1 MNNSLRRI
9 AAGLLLSWVI
19 LPGWAQEASEE
30 AVVPELPSASAPAST
45 DAESAKSASFRL
57 QFGGDEDDAGAASK
71 ARGITIT
78 VDADDEESSPAD
90 REVERVIGK
99 LEAALGRLPESIRSE
114 LDDEGMA
121 FDFTVL
127 KKALDQVLDQF
138 DHHNLNEVP
147 PFETI
152 NPSSENIARVIYEEL
167 SALLPGVH
175 LAQVD
180 IDDPAA
186 NGCVGGGLEVFERG
200 EPHDFGLDPAARRG
214 GRMAQRSGRQ
224 GLGVVADD
232 GGRAFAPLPAHQREG
247 FDADV
252 LEALAAQIV
261 GRPYGG
267 VLFGLRPRRPRAEA
281 RGQLGDVVQ
290 GDVGAH
296 RRVAHDDSLLN
307 GGRVLGVRQG
317 REDGEAQR

>member
-114 LDDEGMA
+114 LDDEDMSELRAAIRDIEGLKQGRTVVHKA
-121 FDFTVL
+121 ESGFDSEIIPAVL
-127 KKALDQVLDQF
+127 AIVLLFGGPVLIVTIISFNNRRKRQLVHQTIDKIIEQGRDVPVELLDALDKGKNGKSALARGTV
-138 DHHNLNEVP
+138 
-147 PFETI
+147 
-152 NPSSENIARVIYEEL
+152 NIAI
-167 SALLPGVH
+167 GVAVCVW
-175 LAQVD
+175 LYLVSG
-180 IDDPAA
+180 IDVASI
-186 NGCVGGGLEVFERG
+186 GLI
-200 EPHDFGLDPAARRG
+200 
-214 GRMAQRSGRQ
+214 
-224 GLGVVADD
+224 
-232 GGRAFAPLPAHQREG
+232 PLCIG
-247 FDADV
+247 I
-252 LEALAAQIV
+252 AQIV
-261 GRPYGG
+261 VWKIEKPN
-267 VLFGLRPRRPRAEA
+267 
-281 RGQLGDVVQ
+281 
-290 GDVGAH
+290 VGSSA
-296 RRVAHDDSLLN
+296 VA
-307 GGRVLGVRQG
+307 
-317 REDGEAQR
+317 